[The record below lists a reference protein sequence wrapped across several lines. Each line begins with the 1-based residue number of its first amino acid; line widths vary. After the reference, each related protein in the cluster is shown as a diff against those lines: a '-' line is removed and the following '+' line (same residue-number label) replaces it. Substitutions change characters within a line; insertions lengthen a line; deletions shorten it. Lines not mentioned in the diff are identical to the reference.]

1 MQLTPEQQETIIGW
15 AEDLPKAT
23 AVFVL
28 GARARGTANS
38 DSDIELG
45 LSLGGM
51 DSWWNLLTFLN
62 HRRSWRTKLEKRL
75 GLRVHLELMEL
86 ERATN
91 VHPGKADNIALW
103 RRH

>member
-1 MQLTPEQQETIIGW
+1 MQLTPEQRETIISW
-15 AEDLPKAT
+15 AEDLPKLT

-38 DSDIELG
+38 DSYIELG

-62 HRRSWRTKLEKRL
+62 HRRSWRTKLEKLL
-75 GLRVHLELMEL
+75 GLRVNLELVDL
-86 ERATN
+86 EQAAD
-91 VHPGKADNIALW
+91 VLPGKAANITLW